1 MLLNFVINLLVVVQ
15 NVHSAVDAGVIVF
28 GTTVAPNFNR
38 LEGRGRFRLDTD
50 QLETYDDFLN
60 KTDFSLHLLS
70 FKSSLCMRKGREM
83 HK

>member
-28 GTTVAPNFNR
+28 GITVAPNFNR

-50 QLETYDDFLN
+50 Q
-60 KTDFSLHLLS
+60 
-70 FKSSLCMRKGREM
+70 
-83 HK
+83 